1 MIWLFPKTR
10 SMLALF
16 EAIAFLAMA
25 AYIKE
30 GHAWYIAI
38 PAWLLVSALVYLA
51 VSAAALNLHNKFLA
65 LLFSAQQPGEFV
77 RLYAPATE
85 AKHLRRNVRFTMKSY
100 LACAYEAMGKY
111 DKALSVLGA
120 MPEQKGARQRQAQA
134 IIAAQRCG
142 VYLSM
147 GKLDKA
153 RQEYQALQAAG
164 SSAVKEQTME
174 LLRIRIA
181 LAEGKST
188 KKDEAYVLLA
198 ISKAATLLQ
207 KNELKLLLGR
217 IYAQMGESEL
227 SAAYL
232 KEVSA
237 CPKELHITADA
248 KNELARLK
256 K

>member
-16 EAIAFLAMA
+16 EAIAFLATA

-38 PAWLLVSALVYLA
+38 PAWLFVSALVYLA
-51 VSAAALNLHNKFLA
+51 VSAAALNLHNRFLA

-100 LACAYEAMGKY
+100 LACAYETMGKY

-134 IIAAQRCG
+134 IVAAQRCG

-147 GKLDKA
+147 GKTDKA
-153 RQEYQALQAAG
+153 KQEYQALQTAG

-181 LAEGKST
+181 LAEEKST
-188 KKDEAYVLLA
+188 KEDEAYVLLA

-217 IYAQMGESEL
+217 IYAQIGEPGL

-232 KEVSA
+232 KEVCA

-248 KNELARLK
+248 KSELARIEE
-256 K
+256 